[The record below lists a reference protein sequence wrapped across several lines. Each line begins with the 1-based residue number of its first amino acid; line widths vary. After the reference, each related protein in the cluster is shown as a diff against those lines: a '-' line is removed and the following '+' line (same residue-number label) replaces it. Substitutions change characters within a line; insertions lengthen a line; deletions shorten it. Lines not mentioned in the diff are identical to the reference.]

1 MVYRL
6 HAIER
11 MFERDISESDVE
23 NVIKYGDIIKSYLND
38 KPYLSYLV
46 LGYVAE
52 RAIHVVYSID
62 EQDNLIVITVY
73 EPSLD
78 IWQEDFKEKRIIK

>member
-1 MVYRL
+1 MDYILCLKV
-6 HAIER
+6 
-11 MFERDISESDVE
+11 ISMIS
-23 NVIKYGDIIKSYLND
+23 
-38 KPYLSYLV
+38 PYLSYLV

-62 EQDNLIVITVY
+62 EQDNLIVITIY

-78 IWQEDFKEKRIIK
+78 IW